1 MLIVKSGIKSQIKH
15 LMLNVSG
22 VFVYIIKK
30 KRFCVLMSTNT
41 LKLIALICML
51 FENIAEITSDVL
63 IWFLCIINN
72 I

>member
-1 MLIVKSGIKSQIKH
+1 
-15 LMLNVSG
+15 
-22 VFVYIIKK
+22 
-30 KRFCVLMSTNT
+30 MSTNT